1 MNPHGSFGFFCDKTL
16 RVKAVLLFVVVLT
29 SLREYRTAYFCTSS
43 FSTYVTSSA
52 NTSTKASVNLKRP
65 FTIVCNCGAE
75 LLTLEFSIVG
85 KGNLVLGYEEGKSHT
100 MVSFCYGWSTEF
112 CDVTRFQF
120 EKPTKNPFILYYTDV
135 VLSLVL

>member
-1 MNPHGSFGFFCDKTL
+1 MVILVFCDKTL
-16 RVKAVLLFVVVLT
+16 RFKAVLLFVVVLT
-29 SLREYRTAYFCTSS
+29 SQRDNRTAYFCTAY

-75 LLTLEFSIVG
+75 LLTVKFSIFG

-100 MVSFCYGWSTEF
+100 MVSFCYDWSTEF
-112 CDVTRFQF
+112 RDCSC
-120 EKPTKNPFILYYTDV
+120 EKV
-135 VLSLVL
+135 